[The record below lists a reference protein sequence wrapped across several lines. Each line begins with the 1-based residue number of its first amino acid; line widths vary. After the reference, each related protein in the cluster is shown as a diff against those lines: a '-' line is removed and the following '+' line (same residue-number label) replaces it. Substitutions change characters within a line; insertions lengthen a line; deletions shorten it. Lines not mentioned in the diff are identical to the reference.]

1 VYDAGFPGPEA
12 FQDQM
17 DDIPGWAWVG
27 FCITLLVLLTID
39 LYSHRGQHQRSRR
52 KDVMWSVLW
61 ISTGLSFTFFV
72 WALMGRDAAE
82 EYLAAYLIEES
93 LSLDNLFVFLLV
105 FQTLRIPLE
114 NQRKALL
121 WGIVGALVFRGIF
134 IFVGVAAMARW
145 QWIQYVFGALLFI
158 AALRAVREPKD
169 EAVESR
175 LVKWL
180 SRHLPMS
187 TDRESP
193 RLLVR
198 ENGKL
203 LVTPLLVAI
212 VGLEL
217 SDILFAI
224 DSVPAALSV
233 TRREFLV
240 YSSNAFAILGLRS
253 LYVVLIASLEK
264 VRYLHYGLAA
274 VLAFAAFK
282 MVTHDWIPVPPLL
295 SVAIIVAILAITT
308 AVSLRLAPA
317 ERPQDAAGKR

>member
-1 VYDAGFPGPEA
+1 
-12 FQDQM
+12 M
-17 DDIPGWAWVG
+17 DDIPGWAWTG
-27 FCITLLVLLTID
+27 FVLTLLVLLTID

-52 KDVMWSVLW
+52 QDVIWSVLW
-61 ISTGLSFTFFV
+61 ISTGLAFTFFV

-105 FQTLRIPLE
+105 FQTLHIPLE
-114 NQRKALL
+114 NQRRALF
-121 WGIVGALVFRGIF
+121 WGIVGALVFRAIF
-134 IFVGVAAMARW
+134 IFLGVAALARW
-145 QWIQYVFGALLFI
+145 EWIQYLFGALLFI
-158 AALRAVREPKD
+158 AALRAVREPK
-169 EAVESR
+169 EAAVESR
-175 LVKWL
+175 LVGWL
-180 SRHLPMS
+180 SRHFPM
-187 TDRESP
+187 TDDVNSP

-198 ENGKL
+198 ENGAL
-203 LVTPLLVAI
+203 LMTPLLVAI
-212 VGLEL
+212 VALEL

-253 LYVVLIASLEK
+253 LYVVLIASLER

-282 MVTHDWIPVPPLL
+282 LLTNDWLPVPPLL
-295 SVAIIVAILAITT
+295 SVAIIVAILAGSI
-308 AVSLRLAPA
+308 AVSLRLAP
-317 ERPQDAAGKR
+317 EGRPRDRSPARH

>member
-1 VYDAGFPGPEA
+1 
-12 FQDQM
+12 M
-17 DDIPGWAWVG
+17 DDIPRWAWIG
-27 FCITLLVLLTID
+27 FCATLVVLLTID

-52 KDVMWSVLW
+52 QDAMWSVLW

-72 WALMGRDAAE
+72 WALMGREAAE

-121 WGIVGALVFRGIF
+121 WGIVGALVFRALF
-134 IFVGVAAMARW
+134 IFVGVAAMERW
-145 QWIQYVFGALLFI
+145 QWIQYVFAALLLV
-158 AALRAVREPKD
+158 AAVRALREPKD
-169 EAVESR
+169 DAAESR
-175 LVKWL
+175 LVSWL
-180 SRHLPMS
+180 SSHLPMS
-187 TDRESP
+187 TDRHTS

-203 LVTPLLVAI
+203 LMTPLLVAI
-212 VGLEL
+212 IGLEL

-253 LYVVLIASLEK
+253 LYVVLVASLEK
-264 VRYLHYGLAA
+264 VRYLHYGLAV

-295 SVAIIVAILAITT
+295 SVGIIVATLATTIL
-308 AVSLRLAPA
+308 VSMWKSPPEGEPA
-317 ERPQDAAGKR
+317 ESGDR

>member
-1 VYDAGFPGPEA
+1 
-12 FQDQM
+12 M
-17 DDIPGWAWVG
+17 DDIPGWAWTG
-27 FCITLLVLLTID
+27 FAVTLFVLLSID

-52 KDVMWSVLW
+52 QDVMWSLLW
-61 ISTGLSFTFFV
+61 ISVGLSFTFFV

-93 LSLDNLFVFLLV
+93 LSLDNLFVFLLI
-105 FQTLRIPLE
+105 FQTLSIPLE
-114 NQRKALL
+114 NQRRALL
-121 WGIVGALVFRGIF
+121 WGILGALVFRAIF
-134 IFVGVAAMARW
+134 IFLGVAAMERW
-145 QWIQYVFGALLFI
+145 DWIQYLFGALLLF
-158 AALRAVREPKD
+158 AALRALREPRD

-175 LVKWL
+175 LVVWL
-180 SRHLPMS
+180 SRHFPMS
-187 TDRESP
+187 TDRTSAK
-193 RLLVR
+193 LFVR
-198 ENGKL
+198 ENGKRL
-203 LVTPLLVAI
+203 MTPLFVAI
-212 VGLEL
+212 IGLEL

-282 MVTHDWIPVPPLL
+282 LVTHDWIPVPPLV
-295 SVAIIVAILAITT
+295 SVGIIVTILAATI
-308 AVSLRLAPA
+308 AVSLRMAP
-317 ERPQDAAGKR
+317 EGRPPTEKQKP

>member
-1 VYDAGFPGPEA
+1 
-12 FQDQM
+12 M
-17 DDIPGWAWVG
+17 DEIPGWAWVG

-61 ISTGLSFTFFV
+61 ITTGLSFTFFV

-93 LSLDNLFVFLLV
+93 LSLDNLFVFLLI

-121 WGIVGALVFRGIF
+121 WGIVGALVFRAIF

-145 QWIQYVFGALLFI
+145 QWIQYVFGALLFV

-180 SRHLPMS
+180 SLHLPMS
-187 TDRESP
+187 TDRETP
-193 RLLVR
+193 RLLIR

-203 LVTPLLVAI
+203 LMTPLLVAI
-212 VGLEL
+212 VALEL

-253 LYVVLIASLEK
+253 LYVVLIASLER

-274 VLAFAAFK
+274 VLGFAAFK

-295 SVAIIVAILAITT
+295 SVAIIVAILATTT

-317 ERPQDAAGKR
+317 GRPSENGGKAE